1 MVALPGHS
9 LISDCGAMCLR
20 VSSSSYHGL
29 SSNGGV
35 TWS

>member
-9 LISDCGAMCLR
+9 LISDYDAMCLR
-20 VSSSSYHGL
+20 VSSSSCHGL
-29 SSNGGV
+29 SSNGGI